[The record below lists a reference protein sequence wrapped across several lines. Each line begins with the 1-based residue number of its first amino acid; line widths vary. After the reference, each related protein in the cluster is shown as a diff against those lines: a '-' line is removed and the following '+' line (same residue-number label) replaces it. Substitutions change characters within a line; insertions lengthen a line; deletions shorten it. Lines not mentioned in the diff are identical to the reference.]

1 MTYSLTKSTCG
12 YGTIHDVETRTLEDR
27 QESFFLSETC
37 KYLYLLFDTNNPVNT
52 MSERY
57 VFSTEGHVFP
67 VMDEFRTK
75 IWDFDEKIRKN
86 PKNKSQEHCDF
97 VKQKDIQFPLEQH
110 YLSQIFSQIGA
121 ELS

>member
-1 MTYSLTKSTCG
+1 
-12 YGTIHDVETRTLEDR
+12 
-27 QESFFLSETC
+27 
-37 KYLYLLFDTNNPVNT
+37 

-86 PKNKSQEHCDF
+86 PKNKINPE
-97 VKQKDIQFPLEQH
+97 K
-110 YLSQIFSQIGA
+110 
-121 ELS
+121 